1 MLTRTMAAMALPG
14 RRWLSARREVP
25 QTAWTKLER
34 ARLRSLCIQDRVE
47 LQREGLIQRHG
58 WGGRR

>member
-1 MLTRTMAAMALPG
+1 
-14 RRWLSARREVP
+14 VP

-34 ARLRSLCIQDRVE
+34 ARLRSLCIQHRVE
-47 LQREGLIQRHG
+47 LQRERLIQRHG

>member
-1 MLTRTMAAMALPG
+1 MLTRTMAAMVLPG
-14 RRWLSARREVP
+14 RRWLSASREVS
-25 QTAWTKLER
+25 QTARMKLDQ

-47 LQREGLIQRHG
+47 LQRERCTQRHG